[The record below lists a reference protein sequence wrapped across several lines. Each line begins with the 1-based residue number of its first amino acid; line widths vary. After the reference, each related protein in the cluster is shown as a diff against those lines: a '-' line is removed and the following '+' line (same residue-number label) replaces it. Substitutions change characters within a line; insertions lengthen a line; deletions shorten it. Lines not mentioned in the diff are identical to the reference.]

1 MATSRPPQQQQE
13 AQLQQLPHSA
23 TSVPFPGAATAAAG
37 LHSNNMRLSVPGS
50 LPPRP
55 RLAPPPQ
62 PTSFAAIHH
71 PQARDV
77 SSLHPVFF
85 TERLQ
90 RTPFPQAQS
99 GGSGGGSGRGGGGFP
114 ASHHHNPV
122 AHGYMYHETRR
133 RAEGSSVPR
142 L

>member
-1 MATSRPPQQQQE
+1 MLPVTPP
-13 AQLQQLPHSA
+13 AVTYNS
-23 TSVPFPGAATAAAG
+23 TIK
-37 LHSNNMRLSVPGS
+37 MRSPGS
-50 LPPRP
+50 LLRP
-55 RLAPPPQ
+55 GPPP
-62 PTSFAAIHH
+62 PPH
-71 PQARDV
+71 ARDV

-90 RTPFPQAQS
+90 RTPFPMAASSPSTQPPRGS
-99 GGSGGGSGRGGGGFP
+99 VGGGSGGAMFT
-114 ASHHHNPV
+114 NPV